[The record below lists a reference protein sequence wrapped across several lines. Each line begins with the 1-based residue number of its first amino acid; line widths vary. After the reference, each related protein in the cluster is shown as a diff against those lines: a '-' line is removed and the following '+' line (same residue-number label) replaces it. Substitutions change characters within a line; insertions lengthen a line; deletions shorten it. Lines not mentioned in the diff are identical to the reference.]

1 MNIKKPL
8 IFLGIFILMA
18 VFYYFYEYKGGQQRQ
33 EREELGK
40 KVLVFSPDSLESFN
54 IVAIKQD
61 SSAADTVSL
70 SMAQGRWRLNYPVA
84 ADTDSQAVARLFSAA
99 ANASMNRVVEDS
111 AGDLSMFGLEEP
123 RLTFEV
129 LPLNAETPLRLF
141 LGNKN
146 PDESYIYAA
155 NSERPHRV
163 ILLNTWLFSDL
174 HKSPHDLRDKKVLHF
189 QNEQVEKLVL
199 ETAGKES
206 LRLEREEGDWY
217 LRAPLDAP
225 ADRDSVKA
233 ILKELEEA
241 QADSFIDDP
250 AVIDPKTFG
259 LSPPSLILKLFQ
271 ENEQAVR
278 LLYIGKRQSAD
289 GPYYAR
295 REGQENVCLVE
306 EALVNR
312 LTPETSSL
320 RDRRITRTPKDAIT
334 RFRLEYSDRFV
345 AALKSEKGDWSL
357 IEPDST
363 RADDSQVDGLLW
375 DLKNL
380 QAVSFV
386 EELKPS
392 LQRAF
397 ENPFLRL
404 GYETDDSS
412 AVAVELTF
420 AGSPEQDLLV
430 YVRVSGR
437 QEQVAAVETEKTRG
451 LMKSFHDLR
460 YKKILDFDT
469 GEIRRIRLE
478 YEQDTLELA
487 KKDDKW
493 LLVSAEEVETKE
505 WKVQNLLWDLSG
517 MEFTRVLSPQ
527 AARRYSLGLESPALR
542 VSLWSDDKQPVYRI
556 AFADSIP
563 DSEEIHLSVEEDHR
577 VFAVE
582 QSLYRGLPKSAGDLK
597 KEE

>member
-8 IFLGIFILMA
+8 IFLGIFILMM
-18 VFYYFYEYKGGQQRQ
+18 VFYYFYEYKGGQLRQ
-33 EREELGK
+33 EREELEK
-40 KVLVFSPDSLESFN
+40 KAIVFSPDSLVSFQ
-54 IVAIKQD
+54 IVAIKEGL
-61 SSAADTVSL
+61 SAADTVSL
-70 SMAQGRWRLNYPVA
+70 SMAQGRWQLNYPIA
-84 ADTDSQAVARLFSAA
+84 ADADSQAVARLLSAA
-99 ANASMNRVVEDS
+99 ANASRNRVVEDS
-111 AGDLSMFGLEEP
+111 AGDLSMFGLKEP

-129 LPLNAETPLRLF
+129 LPLDAETPLRLF

-146 PDESYIYAA
+146 PTESYIYAA
-155 NSERPHRV
+155 NSELPLRV
-163 ILLNTWLFSDL
+163 ILLNSWVFSDL
-174 HKSPHDLRDKKVLHF
+174 NKSPNDLRDKKVLHF
-189 QNEQVEKLVL
+189 ETDQVDKLVL
-199 ETAGKES
+199 ETAGNET

-217 LRAPLDAP
+217 MRAPLDAP

-241 QADSFIDDP
+241 EADSFIDDP
-250 AVIDPKTFG
+250 AEIDPKKSG
-259 LSPPSLILKLFQ
+259 LSPPVLTLKLFQ

-278 LLYIGKRQSAD
+278 LLYIGKRQSPD

-295 REGQENVCLVE
+295 REGAENVCLVE
-306 EALVNR
+306 EELVNR

-320 RDRRITRTPKDAIT
+320 RDRRIMRTPKDAIT
-334 RFRLEYSDRFV
+334 RFRLEHAGRIV

-357 IEPDST
+357 TQPDST

-375 DLKNL
+375 DLKDL
-380 QAVSFV
+380 EAVSFV
-386 EELKPS
+386 EKPELS

-397 ENPFLRL
+397 DNPFLRL
-404 GYETDDSS
+404 GYETDDSG

-420 AGSPEQDLLV
+420 AGSPEQDSLV
-430 YVRVSGR
+430 YVRVSDWR
-437 QEQVAAVETEKTRG
+437 DQVAVVETEKTRD

-469 GEIRRIRLE
+469 GEITRIRLE
-478 YEQDTLELA
+478 YEKDTLELA

-493 LLVSAEEVETKE
+493 LLVSAEQAETKD

-517 MEFTRVLSPQ
+517 MEFTRVVSSQ
-527 AARRYSLGLESPALR
+527 AAQRDSFGLERPSLR
-542 VSLWSDDKQPVYRI
+542 VSLWSEDKKPVYLI

-563 DSEEIHLSVEEDHR
+563 VSNEMYLSVGGNHR

-582 QSLYRGLPKSAGDLK
+582 KSLYRGLPKSAVDLK
-597 KEE
+597 KEQ